1 MSLIYLATFLF
12 SLTMGALIMPRIV
25 SISQKKNLMDA
36 PDDRKVHPIPVPR
49 LGGISFLPLTMMSI
63 FLFNILC
70 MTILGAEVKAG
81 DTSTFLRIQCCGMG
95 AMLLFLVG
103 VADDLVGVDYRVK
116 FLAQTAAA
124 ALFPLSGLTFGSLF
138 TAIGWIHV
146 PFWVSAPF
154 TVFLVVY
161 ITNAINLIDG
171 LDGLASGICIIAFTL
186 YTAIFLYLQHP
197 FLASTCLSVLGVL
210 IVFFVYNIF
219 GGEGSRLQKVFM
231 GDTGSLTLGYF
242 ISFLTLYLTRFSGE
256 KVFVFTGSMYAA
268 FAPLVIPL
276 LDVVRV
282 VFLRWRAGVPL
293 FRPDQ
298 RHIHH
303 RLLAIGLTPHRATLV
318 LLLLTLGFVALNLTL
333 SIFLRSSWV
342 VLVNLLVWGLIIYCI
357 ERRANQVQEGK
368 SSRTERGKVK

>member
-1 MSLIYLATFLF
+1 
-12 SLTMGALIMPRIV
+12 MPRIV
-25 SISQKKNLMDA
+25 SISQKKNLMDT
-36 PDDRKVHPIPVPR
+36 PNDRKVHAIPVPR

-95 AMLLFLVG
+95 AMLLFLIG
-103 VADDLVGVDYRVK
+103 VADDLVGVDYRMK

-124 ALFPLSGLTFGSLF
+124 SLFPLSGLTFGSLL
-138 TAIGWIHV
+138 TAVGWIHV
-146 PFWVSAPF
+146 PFWFSAPF

-171 LDGLASGICIIAFTL
+171 LDGLASGICIIAFAL
-186 YTAIFLYLQHP
+186 YTAIFLYLSHP

-210 IVFFVYNIF
+210 IVFFIYNVF
-219 GGEGSRLQKVFM
+219 GKEGGRLQKVFM

-242 ISFLTLYLTRFSGE
+242 ISFLALYLTRFSGE
-256 KVFVFTGSMYAA
+256 KVFVYTGSMYAA

-276 LDVVRV
+276 LDIVRV
-282 VFLRWRAGVPL
+282 VFLRWRAGAPL

-303 RLLAIGLTPHRATLV
+303 RLLATGLSPHRATAV
-318 LLLLTLGFVALNLTL
+318 LLLLTLGFVVLNLVL
-333 SIFLRSSWV
+333 SQFLRSTWV
-342 VLVNLLVWGLIIYCI
+342 VLGNLLVWGLINYFI
-357 ERRANQVQEGK
+357 ERKARKAQKDQICQ
-368 SSRTERGKVK
+368 

>member
-1 MSLIYLATFLF
+1 MLSYIYIATFLF
-12 SLTMGALIMPRIV
+12 SFIMGAFIMPRVV
-25 SISQKKNLMDA
+25 SISHKKNLMDA
-36 PDDRKVHPIPVPR
+36 PDERKVHQAPIPR
-49 LGGISFLPLTMMSI
+49 LGGICFLPLTMMSI

-70 MTILGAEVKAG
+70 IVTLGAEVKAG

-95 AMLLFLVG
+95 AMLLFLIG
-103 VADDLVGVDYRVK
+103 VADDLVGVDYRIK
-116 FLAQTAAA
+116 FAAQIAAA
-124 ALFPLSGLTFGSLF
+124 SLFPLSGLTFQSLF
-138 TAIGWIHV
+138 TVIGWIHV

-210 IVFFVYNIF
+210 IIFFIYNVF
-219 GGEGSRLQKVFM
+219 GGEGRIFQKVFM

-242 ISFLTLYLTRFSGE
+242 ISFLALYLTRFSGD
-256 KVFVFTGSMYAA
+256 KVFGFTGSMYVA

-276 LDVVRV
+276 LDIVRV
-282 VFLRWRAGVPL
+282 VFLRWRAGAPL
-293 FRPDQ
+293 FQPDR

-303 RLLAIGLTPHRATLV
+303 ALLRAGCSPHRATTI
-318 LLLLTLGFVALNLTL
+318 LLLLTLGFIALNLLL
-333 SIFLRSSWV
+333 SRYLRSTWV
-342 VLVNLLVWGLIIYCI
+342 VLADLIAWGLMIILVERQI
-357 ERRANQVQEGK
+357 RRNERRQ
-368 SSRTERGKVK
+368 TTL

>member
-1 MSLIYLATFLF
+1 
-12 SLTMGALIMPRIV
+12 MGAGELRYG
-25 SISQKKNLMDA
+25 SGAYGL
-36 PDDRKVHPIPVPR
+36 H
-49 LGGISFLPLTMMSI
+49 LLP
-63 FLFNILC
+63 
-70 MTILGAEVKAG
+70 K
-81 DTSTFLRIQCCGMG
+81 R
-95 AMLLFLVG
+95 
-103 VADDLVGVDYRVK
+103 
-116 FLAQTAAA
+116 
-124 ALFPLSGLTFGSLF
+124 
-138 TAIGWIHV
+138 
-146 PFWVSAPF
+146 
-154 TVFLVVY
+154 
-161 ITNAINLIDG
+161 DG
-171 LDGLASGICIIAFTL
+171 GICIIAFTL

-368 SSRTERGKVK
+368 SPRTERGKVK

>member
-186 YTAIFLYLQHP
+186 YTAIFLYR
-197 FLASTCLSVLGVL
+197 AESVVLGL
-210 IVFFVYNIF
+210 
-219 GGEGSRLQKVFM
+219 GGVGFM
-231 GDTGSLTLGYF
+231 DS
-242 ISFLTLYLTRFSGE
+242 
-256 KVFVFTGSMYAA
+256 
-268 FAPLVIPL
+268 
-276 LDVVRV
+276 
-282 VFLRWRAGVPL
+282 AGL
-293 FRPDQ
+293 
-298 RHIHH
+298 
-303 RLLAIGLTPHRATLV
+303 
-318 LLLLTLGFVALNLTL
+318 
-333 SIFLRSSWV
+333 
-342 VLVNLLVWGLIIYCI
+342 GLILGRY
-357 ERRANQVQEGK
+357 A
-368 SSRTERGKVK
+368 KVRELGGRLTVADPTPEAEKILRLAGADKLVTIKKREAVK

>member
-25 SISQKKNLMDA
+25 SISQKKTLMDT
-36 PDDRKVHPIPVPR
+36 PDDRKVHAIPIPR

-95 AMLLFLVG
+95 AMLLFLIG
-103 VADDLVGVDYRVK
+103 VADDLVGVDYKLK

-138 TAIGWIHV
+138 TAVGWIHV

-186 YTAIFLYLQHP
+186 YTSIFLYLRHP
-197 FLASTCLSVLGVL
+197 FLACTCLSILGVL
-210 IVFFVYNIF
+210 IVFFIYNVF

-242 ISFLTLYLTRFSGE
+242 ISFLALYLTRFSGE
-256 KVFVFTGSMYAA
+256 KVFVFTGSMYVA

-276 LDVVRV
+276 LDIIRV
-282 VFLRWRAGVPL
+282 IFLRWRAGVPL
-293 FRPDQ
+293 FLPDR

-303 RLLAIGLTPHRATLV
+303 RLLAAGLSPHHATAI
-318 LLLLTLGFVALNLTL
+318 LLLLTLGFVALSLML
-333 SIFLRSSWV
+333 SQFLRSTWV
-342 VLVNLLVWGLIIYCI
+342 VLANLIVWGLMIYCI
-357 ERRANQVQEGK
+357 ER
-368 SSRTERGKVK
+368 KVKRVQKFKCSRGSNNS

>member
-70 MTILGAEVKAG
+70 MTLLGAEVKAG
-81 DTSTFLRIQCCGMG
+81 DTNTFLRIQCCGMG

-138 TAIGWIHV
+138 TAVGWIHV
-146 PFWVSAPF
+146 PFWISAPF

-171 LDGLASGICIIAFTL
+171 LDGLASGICIIAFAL
-186 YTAIFLYLQHP
+186 YTAIFLYLRHP

-210 IVFFVYNIF
+210 IVFFIYNIF
-219 GGEGSRLQKVFM
+219 GGEGNRIQKVFM

-242 ISFLTLYLTRFSGE
+242 ISFLALYLTRFSGE

-282 VFLRWRAGVPL
+282 VFLRWRAGAPL
-293 FRPDQ
+293 FRPDR

-303 RLLAIGLTPHRATLV
+303 RLLAAGLTPHQATAL

-333 SIFLRSSWV
+333 SKFLRSSWV
-342 VLVNLLVWGLIIYCI
+342 VLANLVIWALMIYCI
-357 ERRANQVQEGK
+357 ERKAQRAQRVQE
-368 SSRTERGKVK
+368 V